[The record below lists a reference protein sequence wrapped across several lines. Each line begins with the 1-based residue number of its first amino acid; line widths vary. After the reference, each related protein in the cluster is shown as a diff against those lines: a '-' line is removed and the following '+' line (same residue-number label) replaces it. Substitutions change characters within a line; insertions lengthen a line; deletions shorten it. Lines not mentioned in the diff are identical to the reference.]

1 MMASGK
7 FGAVAKVMPVLA
19 LLIIAV
25 ALLPSLAHASS
36 YYSGEASSFCVG
48 TKNAAGVV
56 TSNGIIPSSTE
67 ITSGNAL
74 SSGVFTISISII
86 GLIFAIVGMA
96 WAIGYALGINLLVN
110 FSKTEMGE
118 IAISLI
124 ILLVLLGSMAAITGG
139 TSPGRIFSNYN
150 FYGIFSSDCNTMVLT
165 ALNTTSDFRSLTII
179 QDYYSII
186 SHTKVDLAPN
196 YFGYTFYPYVGLTVV
211 NQIIKMMMEFIGVII
226 GLFFGLSVFLA
237 IIYGLFPIF
246 LYVGIVLRTIPWTR
260 AAGGAFIGLFIG
272 FYILLPLLLGFATS
286 VSFSTISVSA
296 FDSSIFSISTSAL
309 TNPLG
314 SLLTLVNFTSGNIL
328 ISFIEGVVAPC
339 IYVIIG
345 VVISIILSLDFA
357 ETMGDYLGA
366 PSLSSSKALKG
377 LV

>member
-1 MMASGK
+1 MMASGR
-7 FGAVAKVMPVLA
+7 FGMTARGMPMLA
-19 LLIIAV
+19 LL
-25 ALLPSLAHASS
+25 LLLLVVLPASAHAG
-36 YYSGEASSFCVG
+36 YSGEASSFCIG
-48 TKNAAGVV
+48 TAKAP
-56 TSNGIIPSSTE
+56 GIIPPSTE
-67 ITSGNAL
+67 VTTGNAL

-86 GLIFAIVGMA
+86 ALIFAIVGMA

-150 FYGIFSSDCNTMVLT
+150 FYGIFSHDCYTMTLT

-179 QDYYSII
+179 QDYYSIV
-186 SHTKVDLAPN
+186 SHTTINVAPN
-196 YFGYTFYPYVGLTVV
+196 YFGFSFLPYVGLTVV
-211 NQIIKMMMEFIGVII
+211 NQIIKMMMEFTGII
-226 GLFFGLSVFLA
+226 IALFFGLSVFLA

-272 FYILLPLLLGFATS
+272 FYILLPLLLGFVTS
-286 VSFSTISVSA
+286 VSFSNVPVTT
-296 FDSSIFSISTSAL
+296 FNTSIFSLTS
-309 TNPLG
+309 
-314 SLLTLVNFTSGNIL
+314 FSGNPVSSLSYLASFISGDML
-328 ISFIEGVVAPC
+328 ISFIEGVVAPS

-345 VVISIILSLDFA
+345 VVISIMLSLDFA

-366 PSLSSSKALKG
+366 PSLSSGNALKG

>member
-1 MMASGK
+1 
-7 FGAVAKVMPVLA
+7 
-19 LLIIAV
+19 
-25 ALLPSLAHASS
+25 
-36 YYSGEASSFCVG
+36 
-48 TKNAAGVV
+48 
-56 TSNGIIPSSTE
+56 
-67 ITSGNAL
+67 
-74 SSGVFTISISII
+74 
-86 GLIFAIVGMA
+86 
-96 WAIGYALGINLLVN
+96 
-110 FSKTEMGE
+110 
-118 IAISLI
+118 
-124 ILLVLLGSMAAITGG
+124 
-139 TSPGRIFSNYN
+139 
-150 FYGIFSSDCNTMVLT
+150 MVLT

-296 FDSSIFSISTSAL
+296 FDSSIFSISPSSL
-309 TNPLG
+309 LNPLG